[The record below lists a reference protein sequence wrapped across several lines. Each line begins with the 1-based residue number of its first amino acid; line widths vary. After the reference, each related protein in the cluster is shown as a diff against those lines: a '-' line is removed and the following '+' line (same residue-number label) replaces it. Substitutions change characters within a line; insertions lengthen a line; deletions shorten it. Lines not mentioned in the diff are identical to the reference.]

1 MNRRTPRFVYP
12 NRGHTA
18 SGGVRIP
25 KGYSRAHLRNRIA
38 YWREIRGLTQRD
50 LAAIL
55 HVHPVTLVRWELGV
69 HQPPPEMLPIIA
81 RALKRPERDVFL
93 DG

>member
-1 MNRRTPRFVYP
+1 M
-12 NRGHTA
+12 
-18 SGGVRIP
+18 
-25 KGYSRAHLRNRIA
+25 
-38 YWREIRGLTQRD
+38 
-50 LAAIL
+50 AAIL